1 MTSNGE
7 QFTVTSEVLTAVA
20 HDKSWPDVVAGISAR
35 FSKFAFV
42 LVCYI
47 RNHLMTGPFGNSECC
62 FPRNQSFSK
71 DIFKSK
77 QVIFK
82 SIKN

>member
-1 MTSNGE
+1 MTSNGK

-47 RNHLMTGPFGNSECC
+47 RNHLMTGALGNSEYC
-62 FPRNQSFSK
+62 FPRNQSFY
-71 DIFKSK
+71 
-77 QVIFK
+77 
-82 SIKN
+82 